1 MSPEMTLAY
10 NFLRS
15 WMESRIADE
24 RAASLVEYALLLALI
39 AVVCVAALTALGGTV
54 SDQYSEMA
62 SQLD

>member
-10 NFLRS
+10 YFLRS
-15 WMESRIADE
+15 WIESRIADE
-24 RAASLVEYALLLALI
+24 RAASLVEYALLALI